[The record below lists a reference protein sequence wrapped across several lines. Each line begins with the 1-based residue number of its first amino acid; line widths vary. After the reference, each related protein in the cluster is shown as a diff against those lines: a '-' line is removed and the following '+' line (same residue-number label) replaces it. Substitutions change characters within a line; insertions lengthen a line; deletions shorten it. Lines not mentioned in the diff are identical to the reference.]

1 MVGSWPRPPT
11 PPGWAMQQV
20 GSWGPP
26 PHVPQGGPCSKVGSW
41 GPRMTPGEQCNR
53 WAPGPPLPPNAPL
66 GGPPQQGGLLGPSP
80 PPTLTPG
87 TGPAAGGLRGA
98 PSPGLALPPSSVGLS
113 GHPSGELGGPPAPSS
128 ASAPAPWSCS
138 SSGPPG
144 SWNKR
149 ALGGLVPA
157 RGFRKIWKAAWG
169 QARLLPP
176 AATQALGLSPRNK
189 AGQGLTWGGD
199 SGLP

>member
-1 MVGSWPRPPT
+1 MNRRGAASGVWDSVEDTEHSLCKGPKAERSRRPSA
-11 PPGWAMQQV
+11 GREAACEV
-20 GSWGPP
+20 
-26 PHVPQGGPCSKVGSW
+26 
-41 GPRMTPGEQCNR
+41 GPRD
-53 WAPGPPLPPNAPL
+53 WIS
-66 GGPPQQGGLLGPSP
+66 QQGCRTRSGCLSVKDALC
-80 PPTLTPG
+80 L
-87 TGPAAGGLRGA
+87 PAASR
-98 PSPGLALPPSSVGLS
+98 PFPGKNVA
-113 GHPSGELGGPPAPSS
+113 GGPPAPSS